1 MVAFRQLAARSP
13 TRPRPLGW
21 IPGSLL
27 GVVAACVLAAAGA
40 GGGGG
45 ALAVDSLPDSAI
57 SEERWAMLLQPLP
70 PPERIPAPDVPST
83 VLDPNQPGNIGR
95 GAGEPFLGQTDA
107 TGTVLDPNQVGNL
120 QSRLSALEGEK
131 LPLIR
136 LSGFLQ
142 LDDGLYSQSAASQAF
157 FGDMQDGIGF
167 RRARLQAIGKLT
179 EFTGYTIE
187 MDFAQAGRPSFAD
200 VWGEQSE
207 LPFFGTIRIG
217 QFRMPGTMDSWTSIR
232 HLNFLERSAPFQAMD
247 PFRRVGIMAYAMSE
261 DEQTSWAYAV
271 FGTGLTFWNGTE
283 TVYSTFGDNRGGT
296 QIGDH
301 GGVSFSSRITH
312 LLWYDEPSEGRYLLH
327 VGTGYLYS
335 QLGGEGTTGAF
346 AKTYRSAVLPE
357 FFLGDPL
364 GGGQTAA
371 GTPLVLDSG
380 RILATDFSLYH
391 AELAFN
397 RGSFNFQAEAMLEP
411 INQLN
416 GPTMLQYGGYIQC
429 GYFLTGEH
437 AAYLKQAGV
446 FDYNVVPF
454 TPFFGTG
461 RRGRLMGWGAWEL
474 AFRWSYVDMAL
485 KNLDPA
491 NQLSGS
497 SGPPPSPALGIL
509 NESTVGVNWW
519 WNRFTR
525 VQFNWIRSM
534 PNHIGSGLAPFDIY
548 GTRFQVEF

>member
-1 MVAFRQLAARSP
+1 MS
-13 TRPRPLGW
+13 
-21 IPGSLL
+21 PGSLL
-27 GVVAACVLAAAGA
+27 GVVAACVMAAAGA

-57 SEERWAMLLQPLP
+57 SEERWAMLVQPLP
-70 PPERIPAPDVPST
+70 PPERIPAPDAPST

-142 LDDGLYSQSAASQAF
+142 LDDGLYSQSATSQAF

-357 FFLGDPL
+357 FFVGDPL

-416 GPTMLQYGGYIQC
+416 GPTMLQYGGYMQC

>member
-1 MVAFRQLAARSP
+1 MSASSRSP
-13 TRPRPLGW
+13 RPRVSRRPLGSRSATGW
-21 IPGSLL
+21 PASLAL
-27 GVVAACVLAAAGA
+27 GLLLAVLQAGAAAD
-40 GGGGG
+40 
-45 ALAVDSLPDSAI
+45 ALPESAI
-57 SEERWAMLLQPLP
+57 SEERWAALVQPLP
-70 PPERIPAPDVPST
+70 PPERIPAPGEPTT
-83 VLDPNQPGNIGR
+83 VLDPNQPGNIRR

-120 QSRLSALEGEK
+120 QARLSALEGER

-157 FGDMQDGIGF
+157 FGDMQDGVGF

-207 LPFFGTIRIG
+207 LPFLGTLRIG
-217 QFRMPGTMDSWTSIR
+217 QFRMPGTMDSWTSVR

-261 DEQTSWAYAV
+261 DEGTSWAYAV

-296 QIGDH
+296 QIGDN

-364 GGGQTAA
+364 GGGRTAA

-397 RGSFNFQAEAMLEP
+397 RGSFNFQTEAMLEP

-416 GPTMLQYGGYIQC
+416 GPTMLQYGGYMQC
-429 GYFLTGEH
+429 GWFLTGEH

-461 RRGRLMGWGAWEL
+461 RRGRMMGWGAWEL

-497 SGPPPSPALGIL
+497 SGPPPSPSLGIL

-534 PNHIGSGLAPFDIY
+534 PNQIGSGLAPFDIY